1 MIIQEK
7 TEPLDLSAEESDDD
21 TPVPLLDLTKSGKKL
36 PSTKSIW
43 DREWQKRYFIEKVI
57 RMYNY
62 PFKDHTC
69 ANKYI
74 FISLT
79 VLYSYSRFESF
90 YSPMSQKCSAKK
102 SRLSYR
108 NCLKKTSQMSKIRYT
123 VAMLLQNIMHIS
135 FKCHFFRKPVM

>member
-57 RMYNY
+57 RMYNPLKTIHVPINTY
-62 PFKDHTC
+62 L
-69 ANKYI
+69 
-74 FISLT
+74 SL
-79 VLYSYSRFESF
+79 
-90 YSPMSQKCSAKK
+90 
-102 SRLSYR
+102 
-108 NCLKKTSQMSKIRYT
+108 
-123 VAMLLQNIMHIS
+123 
-135 FKCHFFRKPVM
+135 